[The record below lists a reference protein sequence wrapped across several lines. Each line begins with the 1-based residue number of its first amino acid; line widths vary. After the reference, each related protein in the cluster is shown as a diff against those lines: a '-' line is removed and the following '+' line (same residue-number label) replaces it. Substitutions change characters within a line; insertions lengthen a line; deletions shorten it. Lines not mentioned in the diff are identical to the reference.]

1 MIPSTFRPL
10 RLALVCDWYPPR
22 VGGIE
27 THVRALAEQLVAAG
41 HEVDVITTAAGCRGD
56 GAPPAP
62 ASTPSHAAPDAFDCL
77 QPGAPQLSG
86 QHPPRPIA
94 LAHGHDGVRVRRL
107 RLACVPHFAI
117 AATPRVRAAM
127 TDALAE
133 GEYDLVHAHAS
144 VLSPLAF
151 AGMAA
156 AHALGLPAVLTQHSV
171 LGRAVPL
178 LAAADRLFG
187 WTHWRVLQT
196 AVSPFVAEEV
206 RQAAALA
213 GRSIETHVL
222 PNGIHPRAWAVARRA
237 PATPGALHMASV
249 MRLASRKRPR
259 ALIEIAAM
267 VRAALPSGTRLRLRI
282 AGDGPERGA
291 VERDIRRLG
300 LGDTVEL
307 LGWQPRQ
314 AIRALYAESDVFVLP
329 SILESFGIAALEA
342 RCAGLP
348 VAAMRHAG
356 PAAFIRDGIEGVLA
370 DDDAGMSAAL
380 VRLATDDR
388 LRASIAR
395 HNRTTRPAETWD
407 AVLARH
413 EAIYAEARRMSHGL
427 SLHTTALPA
436 QTAREARREA
446 RRSRRGARQGRVFP
460 HSAAGPGR

>member
-1 MIPSTFRPL
+1 MLAPRPRPRRPLVSLSTLRPL

-27 THVRALAEQLVAAG
+27 THVRALAEQLIAAG
-41 HEVDVITTAAGCRGD
+41 HDVDVITTASGCRGE
-56 GAPPAP
+56 GAGVAGPTASRGECPGVPPAV
-62 ASTPSHAAPDAFDCL
+62 
-77 QPGAPQLSG
+77 
-86 QHPPRPIA
+86 A
-94 LAHGHDGVRVRRL
+94 LVRGSNGVRVRRL

-117 AATPRVRAAM
+117 AASPRVVSAV

-151 AGMAA
+151 AAMAA

-178 LAAADRLFG
+178 LAAADRLVG
-187 WTHWRVLQT
+187 WTRWRVLHT
-196 AVSPFVAEEV
+196 AVSPFVADEV
-206 RQAAALA
+206 RRAAAQA
-213 GRSIETHVL
+213 GHVIETQVL
-222 PNGIHPRAWAVARRA
+222 PNGIHPRAWAVSRRSGRGRSNA
-237 PATPGALHMASV
+237 AVGGASRELQMASV

-267 VRAALPSGTRLRLRI
+267 LRARLPHDLPFRLRI
-282 AGDGPERGA
+282 AGDGPERAA
-291 VERDIRRLG
+291 VERDIRRLR
-300 LGDTVEL
+300 LGNTVEL
-307 LGWQPRQ
+307 LGWQPRD
-314 AIRALYAESDVFVLP
+314 AVRALYADSDVFVLP

-348 VAAMRHAG
+348 VVAMRHAG
-356 PAAFIRDGIEGVLA
+356 PAAFIRDSVEGLLA
-370 DDDAGMSAAL
+370 DDDAGMAAQL

-395 HNRTTRPAETWD
+395 HNRTTHPAETWD

-413 EAIYAEARRMSHGL
+413 EAVYAEARRMAHGL
-427 SLHTTALPA
+427 SLHTTPVVAAPA
-436 QTAREARREA
+436 RGW
-446 RRSRRGARQGRVFP
+446 RRGRMGRLGRVTQ
-460 HSAAGPGR
+460 SAGGPGR

>member
-1 MIPSTFRPL
+1 MSPSTFRPL

-41 HEVDVITTAAGCRGD
+41 HEVDVITTAAGCRGE
-56 GAPPAP
+56 GAPAV
-62 ASTPSHAAPDAFDCL
+62 PSG
-77 QPGAPQLSG
+77 PGADRRAR
-86 QHPPRPIA
+86 PRPVT
-94 LAHGHDGVRVRRL
+94 LAHGADGVRVRRL

-117 AATPRVRAAM
+117 AASPRINAVM

-156 AHALGLPAVLTQHSV
+156 ADTLGLPAVLTQHSV
-171 LGRAVPL
+171 LGRAIPL

-187 WTHWRVLQT
+187 WTRWRVLHT
-196 AVSPFVAEEV
+196 AVSPFVADEV
-206 RQAAALA
+206 REAAARA
-213 GRSIETHVL
+213 GHTIETQVL

-237 PATPGALHMASV
+237 AGVPGELHMASV

-259 ALIEIAAM
+259 ALVEIAAM
-267 VRAALPSGTRLRLRI
+267 MRDRLPSGMRFSLRI
-282 AGDGPERGA
+282 AGDGPERAA
-291 VERDIRRLG
+291 VERDIRRLR

-307 LGWQPRQ
+307 LGWQPRE
-314 AIRALYAESDVFVLP
+314 AVRALYAESDVFVLP

-356 PAAFIRDGIEGVLA
+356 PAAFIRDGIEGLLA
-370 DDDAGMSAAL
+370 DDDVGMVDQL
-380 VRLATDDR
+380 LRLATDDR

-413 EAIYAEARRMSHGL
+413 EAVYADARRMAHGL
-427 SLHTTALPA
+427 SLHTSPA
-436 QTAREARREA
+436 ASDARRG
-446 RRSRRGARQGRVFP
+446 RRAGRLSR
-460 HSAAGPGR
+460 SAAGPTR

>member
-1 MIPSTFRPL
+1 MSPSTFRPL

-41 HEVDVITTAAGCRGD
+41 HEVDVVTTAAGCRGEGAALARPAPRTGERR
-56 GAPPAP
+56 GAP
-62 ASTPSHAAPDAFDCL
+62 
-77 QPGAPQLSG
+77 
-86 QHPPRPIA
+86 RPVAI
-94 LAHGHDGVRVRRL
+94 AHGVDGVRVRRL

-117 AATPRVRAAM
+117 TASPRVCAAM
-127 TDALAE
+127 TDVLAE

-156 AHALGLPAVLTQHSV
+156 AHRLGLPAVLTQHSV

-178 LAAADRLFG
+178 LAAADRMVG
-187 WTHWRVLQT
+187 WTRWRVLHT
-196 AVSPFVAEEV
+196 AVSPFVADEV
-206 RQAAALA
+206 REAAARA
-213 GRSIETHVL
+213 GRVIDTQVL

-237 PATPGALHMASV
+237 PGVPGELHMASV

-259 ALIEIAAM
+259 ALVEIAAM
-267 VRAALPSGTRLRLRI
+267 LRARLPEGMRFRLRI
-282 AGDGPERGA
+282 AGDGPERAA

-300 LGDTVEL
+300 LESTVEL
-307 LGWQPRQ
+307 LGWQPRE

-348 VAAMRHAG
+348 VVAMRHAG
-356 PAAFIRDGIEGVLA
+356 PAAFIRDGIEGLLA
-370 DDDAGMSAAL
+370 DDDAGMAAQL
-380 VRLATDDR
+380 LRLATDDR

-395 HNRTTRPAETWD
+395 HNRITRPAETWD

-413 EAIYAEARRMSHGL
+413 EAVYAEARRMAHGL
-427 SLHTTALPA
+427 SLHTSPA
-436 QTAREARREA
+436 PVVTGRGW
-446 RRSRRGARQGRVFP
+446 RRGRVGRLGRV
-460 HSAAGPGR
+460 SQTAAGPRR

>member
-1 MIPSTFRPL
+1 MSPPTFRSL

-56 GAPPAP
+56 GASLARPTAVSDRRGSRPVPA
-62 ASTPSHAAPDAFDCL
+62 
-77 QPGAPQLSG
+77 
-86 QHPPRPIA
+86 
-94 LAHGHDGVRVRRL
+94 AHGSDGVRVRRL

-117 AATPRVRAAM
+117 AASPRIGAAM
-127 TDALAE
+127 TDVLAE

-156 AHALGLPAVLTQHSV
+156 AHGLGLPAVLTQHSV

-178 LAAADRLFG
+178 LAAADRVVG
-187 WTHWRVLQT
+187 WTRWRVLHT
-196 AVSPFVAEEV
+196 AVSPFVADEV
-206 RQAAALA
+206 REAAARA
-213 GRSIETHVL
+213 GRMIETQVL
-222 PNGIHPRAWAVARRA
+222 PNGIHPRAWAVARR
-237 PATPGALHMASV
+237 PPGVPGELHMASV
-249 MRLASRKRPR
+249 MRLAGRKRPR
-259 ALIEIAAM
+259 ALVEIAAM
-267 VRAALPSGTRLRLRI
+267 LRAQLPEGMRFRLRI
-282 AGDGPERGA
+282 AGDGPERAA
-291 VERDIRRLG
+291 VERDIRRLR
-300 LGDTVEL
+300 LESTVEL
-307 LGWQPRQ
+307 LGWQPRE

-348 VAAMRHAG
+348 VVAMRNAG
-356 PAAFIRDGIEGVLA
+356 PAAFIRDGIEGLLA
-370 DDDAGMSAAL
+370 DGDAGMAAAL

-395 HNRTTRPAETWD
+395 HNRITRPAETWD

-413 EAIYAEARRMSHGL
+413 EAVYAEARRMAHGL
-427 SLHTTALPA
+427 SLHTTPVPA
-436 QTAREARREA
+436 TAGRGWRRGRVGRLGRLSQTAAAPRR
-446 RRSRRGARQGRVFP
+446 
-460 HSAAGPGR
+460 